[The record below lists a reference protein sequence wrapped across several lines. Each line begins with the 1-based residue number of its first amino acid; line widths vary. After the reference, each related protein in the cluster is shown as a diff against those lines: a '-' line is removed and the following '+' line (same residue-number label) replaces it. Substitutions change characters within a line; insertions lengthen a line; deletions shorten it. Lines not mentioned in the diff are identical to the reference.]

1 MRTSEEA
8 VQHGRR
14 VLAAATALI
23 ALGALLVGGS
33 LMAFTAMPTL
43 SIEAVL
49 ARVRETPTP
58 FVIAGLALALISLAD
73 LGTIPALHQRLRRH
87 GPVLILLATGTAVV
101 GDLLGVLGRL
111 AQTAQVPIA
120 LSPRTDLAP
129 SAAMAADVLD
139 LTLNMAGFL
148 LVSVSFVTFGVLFL
162 RDGQRMLGVVG
173 CVGGVCTA
181 VGQLP
186 LLSPAFLV
194 ANLAFVLWYAALA
207 RLFART
213 PRTSSTAPTL
223 EASAAGVMVPAS

>member
-1 MRTSEEA
+1 MRTSEED
-8 VQHGRR
+8 VHHGRR

-33 LMAFTAMPTL
+33 LMALTATPTL
-43 SIEAVL
+43 SIDAVL
-49 ARVRETPTP
+49 ARVRETPAP
-58 FVIAGLALALISLAD
+58 FVLAGLALALISLAD
-73 LGTIPALHQRLRRH
+73 LGTIPALHQRLRRQ

-139 LTLNMAGFL
+139 LTLNTAGFL
-148 LVSVSFVTFGVLFL
+148 LVSVSFVTFGVLLL

-173 CVGGVCTA
+173 CVAGVCTA

-186 LLSPAFLV
+186 VLSPVFLV

-213 PRTSSTAPTL
+213 PRTSRTATRL
-223 EASAAGVMVPAS
+223 EASAGATVPAS